1 VGYRCRRGELTS
13 AACAPPSHGMF
24 ELGAC
29 GAVRRGARALV
40 VGARPLG
47 SEESPRENA
56 RQLGDHL
63 GRIEPD

>member
-1 VGYRCRRGELTS
+1 
-13 AACAPPSHGMF
+13 MF